1 MRRDSIT
8 LQQLDDRGHDVR
20 AWCWTCARG
29 AVTDSIIWQKF
40 AAKRWA
46 QDLDAAAARF
56 TCTGCG
62 SSADVTLYPARRP
75 PTPHDA
81 ASRLVVGWFHT
92 MRSANKSRRTD
103 PIATAAGAR
112 LQASLQ
118 AQQQARRDAKNRVPT
133 KPPNLRL
140 IGTPPK

>member
-40 AAKRWA
+40 AAKKWP
-46 QDLDAAAARF
+46 QDLEAAAARF
-56 TCTGCG
+56 TCSGCG
-62 SSADVTLYPARRP
+62 SSADVALYPA
-75 PTPHDA
+75 
-81 ASRLVVGWFHT
+81 SREPVPG
-92 MRSANKSRRTD
+92 N
-103 PIATAAGAR
+103 AGAR
-112 LQASLQ
+112 LVEHWFHNLRSNGKPRRNDPIAAAAAARLAASLE
-118 AQQQARRDAKNRVPT
+118 AQKQARRDAKKRVPT

-140 IGTPPK
+140 VGTPEQ